1 MREDAPLQRD
11 AGDAL
16 TAAME
21 EGDVIIRE
29 EGALGRLTLN
39 RPRALNAL
47 TLPMCETISAALEDW
62 AARPDIT
69 AVLVDAMP
77 GRAFCAGGDIRAIHD
92 WGRAKDPRALRFFS
106 VEYRMNALIARFP
119 KPYVSLLDGITM
131 GGGVGLSIHGS
142 HRVASEN
149 TLFAMPET
157 AIGLFPD
164 VGGSYFL
171 PRCPGEIGMY
181 LGLTGARIGAADML
195 HAGLATHFV
204 PSVRMG
210 EVAPR
215 LAAGEAVDKVLA
227 ALAGIPA
234 PGALPEL
241 RSAIERAFGTETVPE
256 ILTGLIREGGW
267 GNQTAEVLAARSPT
281 SLVLTHRLL
290 RTGRGQDLETCLAK
304 ERALVAQILEGH
316 DFYEGVR
323 AAVIDKDQTPKWT
336 LSRLEDVDATA
347 IARMVEAANAPIWDA

>member
-1 MREDAPLQRD
+1 LQRD
-11 AGDAL
+11 AGGAL
-16 TAAME
+16 TAGME
-21 EGDVIIRE
+21 VGEIIIRE

-47 TLPMCETISAALEDW
+47 TLPMCETISAALHAW
-62 AARPDIT
+62 AASPDIK
-69 AVLVDAMP
+69 AVLVDAVP

-92 WGRAKDPRALRFFS
+92 WGRAKDPRALQFFS

-171 PRCPGEIGMY
+171 PRCPGEVGMY
-181 LGLTGARIGAADML
+181 LGLTGARIGAADMRY
-195 HAGLATHFV
+195 AGLATHFL

-215 LAAGEAVDKVLA
+215 LAAGEGVDRVLED
-227 ALAGIPA
+227 LAGKPGPGSLGDLQPA
-234 PGALPEL
+234 IDRTFGAH
-241 RSAIERAFGTETVPE
+241 TVLG
-256 ILTGLIREGGW
+256 ILTGLIKEGGW
-267 GNQTAEVLAARSPT
+267 GNQTAEVLASRSPT
-281 SLVLTHRLL
+281 SLVLTHQLLKEGAGLGLEESLRL
-290 RTGRGQDLETCLAK
+290 
-304 ERALVAQILEGH
+304 ERAIVAHILEGE

-323 AAVIDKDQTPKWT
+323 AAVVDKDQAPRWRPA
-336 LSRLEDVDATA
+336 RLEEVN
-347 IARMVEAANAPIWDA
+347 EAALSAMIADARILAAPIWAA